1 MANKEKIDY
10 LLIDIRELEKLV
22 AGMRDAEIY
31 PASFFNQTFQLT
43 HKVLKE
49 LHTLEEFQ
57 LEALRKQMEEHQRLI
72 DSIPVSKPLQMPEVQ
87 PAPEV
92 SPTIEVVQVQE
103 PVVEEP
109 IVVEPIVEKVI
120 PEEKI
125 VQETIPL
132 KEIEIPHKTILAD
145 KSSIS
150 LNDIL
155 EKKNLSDFRKAF
167 SLNDRFRFRRELFG
181 GNEEKMNKAISDL
194 NDLSSYEESVTY
206 LNKVLNW
213 NIEDASV
220 ADFIKLLEKR
230 FSYIYDMAKLT
241 VVPTPVG
248 NLEDMTFRAIRVLKE
263 ADLIL
268 AEDTRTTGILLKH
281 FEIQNKMQSHHKFNE
296 HKTVEQIAA
305 RIKGGE
311 NIALVSDAGTPAIS
325 DPGFMLVRECV
336 RQGVDVECLPGA
348 TAFVPAL
355 VASGLPNEKFCFEGF
370 LPQKKG
376 RQTRLK
382 ELALEY
388 RTIIFY
394 ESPFRLL
401 KTLTQFAEFF
411 GTDRQVSV
419 SREISKL
426 HEETVR
432 GSLEE
437 VIQHFTVNEPR
448 GEIVIVLAGLKD
460 KKDKETEKDV

>member
-109 IVVEPIVEKVI
+109 IVVEPIVEKEI

-181 GNEEKMNKAISDL
+181 GNEEKMNKAPPYRAGASPRRRRGGRRQRRSKTRRSP
-194 NDLSSYEESVTY
+194 SSA
-206 LNKVLNW
+206 
-213 NIEDASV
+213 AS
-220 ADFIKLLEKR
+220 LR
-230 FSYIYDMAKLT
+230 FFSLYNAWCS
-241 VVPTPVG
+241 PRFVG
-248 NLEDMTFRAIRVLKE
+248 
-263 ADLIL
+263 
-268 AEDTRTTGILLKH
+268 
-281 FEIQNKMQSHHKFNE
+281 
-296 HKTVEQIAA
+296 
-305 RIKGGE
+305 
-311 NIALVSDAGTPAIS
+311 
-325 DPGFMLVRECV
+325 
-336 RQGVDVECLPGA
+336 QGVCPRI
-348 TAFVPAL
+348 FVRCRPRC
-355 VASGLPNEKFCFEGF
+355 SGRWRRA
-370 LPQKKG
+370 G
-376 RQTRLK
+376 R
-382 ELALEY
+382 
-388 RTIIFY
+388 
-394 ESPFRLL
+394 S
-401 KTLTQFAEFF
+401 
-411 GTDRQVSV
+411 G
-419 SREISKL
+419 SR
-426 HEETVR
+426 
-432 GSLEE
+432 
-437 VIQHFTVNEPR
+437 
-448 GEIVIVLAGLKD
+448 
-460 KKDKETEKDV
+460 

>member
-132 KEIEIPHKTILAD
+132 KEIEIPHKTILAYN
-145 KSSIS
+145 SSIS

-206 LNKVLNW
+206 LKKVLKW

-220 ADFIKLLEKR
+220 AYFIKLLEKR
-230 FSYIYDMAKLT
+230 FS
-241 VVPTPVG
+241 
-248 NLEDMTFRAIRVLKE
+248 
-263 ADLIL
+263 
-268 AEDTRTTGILLKH
+268 
-281 FEIQNKMQSHHKFNE
+281 
-296 HKTVEQIAA
+296 
-305 RIKGGE
+305 
-311 NIALVSDAGTPAIS
+311 
-325 DPGFMLVRECV
+325 
-336 RQGVDVECLPGA
+336 
-348 TAFVPAL
+348 
-355 VASGLPNEKFCFEGF
+355 
-370 LPQKKG
+370 
-376 RQTRLK
+376 
-382 ELALEY
+382 
-388 RTIIFY
+388 
-394 ESPFRLL
+394 
-401 KTLTQFAEFF
+401 
-411 GTDRQVSV
+411 
-419 SREISKL
+419 
-426 HEETVR
+426 
-432 GSLEE
+432 
-437 VIQHFTVNEPR
+437 
-448 GEIVIVLAGLKD
+448 
-460 KKDKETEKDV
+460 

>member
-109 IVVEPIVEKVI
+109 I
-120 PEEKI
+120 
-125 VQETIPL
+125 
-132 KEIEIPHKTILAD
+132 EIPHKTILAD

-181 GNEEKMNKAISDL
+181 GNEEKMNKAIADL

-230 FSYIYDMAKLT
+230 FS
-241 VVPTPVG
+241 
-248 NLEDMTFRAIRVLKE
+248 
-263 ADLIL
+263 
-268 AEDTRTTGILLKH
+268 
-281 FEIQNKMQSHHKFNE
+281 
-296 HKTVEQIAA
+296 
-305 RIKGGE
+305 
-311 NIALVSDAGTPAIS
+311 
-325 DPGFMLVRECV
+325 
-336 RQGVDVECLPGA
+336 
-348 TAFVPAL
+348 
-355 VASGLPNEKFCFEGF
+355 
-370 LPQKKG
+370 
-376 RQTRLK
+376 
-382 ELALEY
+382 
-388 RTIIFY
+388 
-394 ESPFRLL
+394 
-401 KTLTQFAEFF
+401 
-411 GTDRQVSV
+411 
-419 SREISKL
+419 
-426 HEETVR
+426 
-432 GSLEE
+432 
-437 VIQHFTVNEPR
+437 
-448 GEIVIVLAGLKD
+448 
-460 KKDKETEKDV
+460 

>member
-10 LLIDIRELEKLV
+10 LLIDIKELEKLV

-43 HKVLKE
+43 HKVLRE
-49 LHTLEEFQ
+49 LHTLEESQ

-103 PVVEEP
+103 P
-109 IVVEPIVEKVI
+109 IVETITPVI
-120 PEEKI
+120 EE
-125 VQETIPL
+125 Q
-132 KEIEIPHKTILAD
+132 IPH

-181 GNEEKMNKAISDL
+181 GNEEKMNKAIADL

-230 FSYIYDMAKLT
+230 FS
-241 VVPTPVG
+241 
-248 NLEDMTFRAIRVLKE
+248 
-263 ADLIL
+263 
-268 AEDTRTTGILLKH
+268 
-281 FEIQNKMQSHHKFNE
+281 
-296 HKTVEQIAA
+296 
-305 RIKGGE
+305 
-311 NIALVSDAGTPAIS
+311 
-325 DPGFMLVRECV
+325 
-336 RQGVDVECLPGA
+336 
-348 TAFVPAL
+348 
-355 VASGLPNEKFCFEGF
+355 
-370 LPQKKG
+370 
-376 RQTRLK
+376 
-382 ELALEY
+382 
-388 RTIIFY
+388 
-394 ESPFRLL
+394 
-401 KTLTQFAEFF
+401 
-411 GTDRQVSV
+411 
-419 SREISKL
+419 
-426 HEETVR
+426 
-432 GSLEE
+432 
-437 VIQHFTVNEPR
+437 
-448 GEIVIVLAGLKD
+448 
-460 KKDKETEKDV
+460 

>member
-103 PVVEEP
+103 PIVETITPAIEEQVIEEP
-109 IVVEPIVEKVI
+109 IVEEPVVEKAI

-132 KEIEIPHKTILAD
+132 KEIEVPHKTILAD

-230 FSYIYDMAKLT
+230 FS
-241 VVPTPVG
+241 
-248 NLEDMTFRAIRVLKE
+248 
-263 ADLIL
+263 
-268 AEDTRTTGILLKH
+268 
-281 FEIQNKMQSHHKFNE
+281 
-296 HKTVEQIAA
+296 
-305 RIKGGE
+305 
-311 NIALVSDAGTPAIS
+311 
-325 DPGFMLVRECV
+325 
-336 RQGVDVECLPGA
+336 
-348 TAFVPAL
+348 
-355 VASGLPNEKFCFEGF
+355 
-370 LPQKKG
+370 
-376 RQTRLK
+376 
-382 ELALEY
+382 
-388 RTIIFY
+388 
-394 ESPFRLL
+394 
-401 KTLTQFAEFF
+401 
-411 GTDRQVSV
+411 
-419 SREISKL
+419 
-426 HEETVR
+426 
-432 GSLEE
+432 
-437 VIQHFTVNEPR
+437 
-448 GEIVIVLAGLKD
+448 
-460 KKDKETEKDV
+460 

>member
-22 AGMRDAEIY
+22 AGIRDAEIY

-72 DSIPVSKPLQMPEVQ
+72 DSIPVSKTLQMPEAQ

-92 SPTIEVVQVQE
+92 PPTIEVVQVQE
-103 PVVEEP
+103 PIVETITPAIEEQVIEEP
-109 IVVEPIVEKVI
+109 IVEEPVVEKAI

-132 KEIEIPHKTILAD
+132 KEIEVPHKTILAD

-181 GNEEKMNKAISDL
+181 GNEEKMNKAIADL

-230 FSYIYDMAKLT
+230 FS
-241 VVPTPVG
+241 
-248 NLEDMTFRAIRVLKE
+248 
-263 ADLIL
+263 
-268 AEDTRTTGILLKH
+268 
-281 FEIQNKMQSHHKFNE
+281 
-296 HKTVEQIAA
+296 
-305 RIKGGE
+305 
-311 NIALVSDAGTPAIS
+311 
-325 DPGFMLVRECV
+325 
-336 RQGVDVECLPGA
+336 
-348 TAFVPAL
+348 
-355 VASGLPNEKFCFEGF
+355 
-370 LPQKKG
+370 
-376 RQTRLK
+376 
-382 ELALEY
+382 
-388 RTIIFY
+388 
-394 ESPFRLL
+394 
-401 KTLTQFAEFF
+401 
-411 GTDRQVSV
+411 
-419 SREISKL
+419 
-426 HEETVR
+426 
-432 GSLEE
+432 
-437 VIQHFTVNEPR
+437 
-448 GEIVIVLAGLKD
+448 
-460 KKDKETEKDV
+460 

>member
-87 PAPEV
+87 
-92 SPTIEVVQVQE
+92 VQE

-109 IVVEPIVEKVI
+109 IVAEPIVEKVI

-230 FSYIYDMAKLT
+230 FS
-241 VVPTPVG
+241 
-248 NLEDMTFRAIRVLKE
+248 
-263 ADLIL
+263 
-268 AEDTRTTGILLKH
+268 
-281 FEIQNKMQSHHKFNE
+281 
-296 HKTVEQIAA
+296 
-305 RIKGGE
+305 
-311 NIALVSDAGTPAIS
+311 
-325 DPGFMLVRECV
+325 
-336 RQGVDVECLPGA
+336 
-348 TAFVPAL
+348 
-355 VASGLPNEKFCFEGF
+355 
-370 LPQKKG
+370 
-376 RQTRLK
+376 
-382 ELALEY
+382 
-388 RTIIFY
+388 
-394 ESPFRLL
+394 
-401 KTLTQFAEFF
+401 
-411 GTDRQVSV
+411 
-419 SREISKL
+419 
-426 HEETVR
+426 
-432 GSLEE
+432 
-437 VIQHFTVNEPR
+437 
-448 GEIVIVLAGLKD
+448 
-460 KKDKETEKDV
+460 

>member
-57 LEALRKQMEEHQRLI
+57 LEALRKQLEEHQRLI

-103 PVVEEP
+103 PIVETITPAIEEQVIEEP
-109 IVVEPIVEKVI
+109 IVEEPVVEKAI

-132 KEIEIPHKTILAD
+132 KEIEVPHKTILAD

-181 GNEEKMNKAISDL
+181 GNEEKMNKAIADL

-230 FSYIYDMAKLT
+230 FS
-241 VVPTPVG
+241 
-248 NLEDMTFRAIRVLKE
+248 
-263 ADLIL
+263 
-268 AEDTRTTGILLKH
+268 
-281 FEIQNKMQSHHKFNE
+281 
-296 HKTVEQIAA
+296 
-305 RIKGGE
+305 
-311 NIALVSDAGTPAIS
+311 
-325 DPGFMLVRECV
+325 
-336 RQGVDVECLPGA
+336 
-348 TAFVPAL
+348 
-355 VASGLPNEKFCFEGF
+355 
-370 LPQKKG
+370 
-376 RQTRLK
+376 
-382 ELALEY
+382 
-388 RTIIFY
+388 
-394 ESPFRLL
+394 
-401 KTLTQFAEFF
+401 
-411 GTDRQVSV
+411 
-419 SREISKL
+419 
-426 HEETVR
+426 
-432 GSLEE
+432 
-437 VIQHFTVNEPR
+437 
-448 GEIVIVLAGLKD
+448 
-460 KKDKETEKDV
+460 

>member
-57 LEALRKQMEEHQRLI
+57 LEALRKQLEEHQRLI

-132 KEIEIPHKTILAD
+132 KEIEVPHKTILAD

-155 EKKNLSDFRKAF
+155 EKKVDPKYTLSDKLWIYLQNYAAKHRASGNGFGYGIAPIDGVSRTLSARYYKDGSEILIAQEGK
-167 SLNDRFRFRRELFG
+167 NPRRLTPRECARLQGFPETFIIPVSDTQAYRQFG
-181 GNEEKMNKAISDL
+181 N
-194 NDLSSYEESVTY
+194 SVVVPLMT
-206 LNKVLNW
+206 NV
-213 NIEDASV
+213 
-220 ADFIKLLEKR
+220 
-230 FSYIYDMAKLT
+230 AKL
-241 VVPTPVG
+241 VVKKI
-248 NLEDMTFRAIRVLKE
+248 NAME
-263 ADLIL
+263 A
-268 AEDTRTTGILLKH
+268 
-281 FEIQNKMQSHHKFNE
+281 
-296 HKTVEQIAA
+296 
-305 RIKGGE
+305 
-311 NIALVSDAGTPAIS
+311 
-325 DPGFMLVRECV
+325 
-336 RQGVDVECLPGA
+336 
-348 TAFVPAL
+348 
-355 VASGLPNEKFCFEGF
+355 
-370 LPQKKG
+370 
-376 RQTRLK
+376 
-382 ELALEY
+382 
-388 RTIIFY
+388 
-394 ESPFRLL
+394 
-401 KTLTQFAEFF
+401 
-411 GTDRQVSV
+411 
-419 SREISKL
+419 
-426 HEETVR
+426 
-432 GSLEE
+432 
-437 VIQHFTVNEPR
+437 
-448 GEIVIVLAGLKD
+448 
-460 KKDKETEKDV
+460 

>member
-72 DSIPVSKPLQMPEVQ
+72 DSIPVSKPLQMPEAQ

-92 SPTIEVVQVQE
+92 PPTIEVVQVQE
-103 PVVEEP
+103 PIVETITPAIEEQVIEEP
-109 IVVEPIVEKVI
+109 IVEEPVVEKAI

-132 KEIEIPHKTILAD
+132 KEIEVPHKTILAD

-181 GNEEKMNKAISDL
+181 GNEEKMNKAIADL

-230 FSYIYDMAKLT
+230 FS
-241 VVPTPVG
+241 
-248 NLEDMTFRAIRVLKE
+248 
-263 ADLIL
+263 
-268 AEDTRTTGILLKH
+268 
-281 FEIQNKMQSHHKFNE
+281 
-296 HKTVEQIAA
+296 
-305 RIKGGE
+305 
-311 NIALVSDAGTPAIS
+311 
-325 DPGFMLVRECV
+325 
-336 RQGVDVECLPGA
+336 
-348 TAFVPAL
+348 
-355 VASGLPNEKFCFEGF
+355 
-370 LPQKKG
+370 
-376 RQTRLK
+376 
-382 ELALEY
+382 
-388 RTIIFY
+388 
-394 ESPFRLL
+394 
-401 KTLTQFAEFF
+401 
-411 GTDRQVSV
+411 
-419 SREISKL
+419 
-426 HEETVR
+426 
-432 GSLEE
+432 
-437 VIQHFTVNEPR
+437 
-448 GEIVIVLAGLKD
+448 
-460 KKDKETEKDV
+460 

>member
-155 EKKNLSDFRKAF
+155 EK
-167 SLNDRFRFRRELFG
+167 
-181 GNEEKMNKAISDL
+181 MNKAISDL

-230 FSYIYDMAKLT
+230 FS
-241 VVPTPVG
+241 
-248 NLEDMTFRAIRVLKE
+248 
-263 ADLIL
+263 
-268 AEDTRTTGILLKH
+268 
-281 FEIQNKMQSHHKFNE
+281 
-296 HKTVEQIAA
+296 
-305 RIKGGE
+305 
-311 NIALVSDAGTPAIS
+311 
-325 DPGFMLVRECV
+325 
-336 RQGVDVECLPGA
+336 
-348 TAFVPAL
+348 
-355 VASGLPNEKFCFEGF
+355 
-370 LPQKKG
+370 
-376 RQTRLK
+376 
-382 ELALEY
+382 
-388 RTIIFY
+388 
-394 ESPFRLL
+394 
-401 KTLTQFAEFF
+401 
-411 GTDRQVSV
+411 
-419 SREISKL
+419 
-426 HEETVR
+426 
-432 GSLEE
+432 
-437 VIQHFTVNEPR
+437 
-448 GEIVIVLAGLKD
+448 
-460 KKDKETEKDV
+460 

>member
-109 IVVEPIVEKVI
+109 IVI

-181 GNEEKMNKAISDL
+181 GNEEKMNKAIADL

-230 FSYIYDMAKLT
+230 FS
-241 VVPTPVG
+241 
-248 NLEDMTFRAIRVLKE
+248 
-263 ADLIL
+263 
-268 AEDTRTTGILLKH
+268 
-281 FEIQNKMQSHHKFNE
+281 
-296 HKTVEQIAA
+296 
-305 RIKGGE
+305 
-311 NIALVSDAGTPAIS
+311 
-325 DPGFMLVRECV
+325 
-336 RQGVDVECLPGA
+336 
-348 TAFVPAL
+348 
-355 VASGLPNEKFCFEGF
+355 
-370 LPQKKG
+370 
-376 RQTRLK
+376 
-382 ELALEY
+382 
-388 RTIIFY
+388 
-394 ESPFRLL
+394 
-401 KTLTQFAEFF
+401 
-411 GTDRQVSV
+411 
-419 SREISKL
+419 
-426 HEETVR
+426 
-432 GSLEE
+432 
-437 VIQHFTVNEPR
+437 
-448 GEIVIVLAGLKD
+448 
-460 KKDKETEKDV
+460 

>member
-109 IVVEPIVEKVI
+109 IVVEPIVEKEI

-132 KEIEIPHKTILAD
+132 KEIEIPHKTILA
-145 KSSIS
+145 
-150 LNDIL
+150 
-155 EKKNLSDFRKAF
+155 KKNLSDFRKAF

-194 NDLSSYEESVTY
+194 NDLCSYEESVTY

-230 FSYIYDMAKLT
+230 FS
-241 VVPTPVG
+241 
-248 NLEDMTFRAIRVLKE
+248 
-263 ADLIL
+263 
-268 AEDTRTTGILLKH
+268 
-281 FEIQNKMQSHHKFNE
+281 
-296 HKTVEQIAA
+296 
-305 RIKGGE
+305 
-311 NIALVSDAGTPAIS
+311 
-325 DPGFMLVRECV
+325 
-336 RQGVDVECLPGA
+336 
-348 TAFVPAL
+348 
-355 VASGLPNEKFCFEGF
+355 
-370 LPQKKG
+370 
-376 RQTRLK
+376 
-382 ELALEY
+382 
-388 RTIIFY
+388 
-394 ESPFRLL
+394 
-401 KTLTQFAEFF
+401 
-411 GTDRQVSV
+411 
-419 SREISKL
+419 
-426 HEETVR
+426 
-432 GSLEE
+432 
-437 VIQHFTVNEPR
+437 
-448 GEIVIVLAGLKD
+448 
-460 KKDKETEKDV
+460 

>member
-145 KSSIS
+145 KS
-150 LNDIL
+150 
-155 EKKNLSDFRKAF
+155 
-167 SLNDRFRFRRELFG
+167 
-181 GNEEKMNKAISDL
+181 
-194 NDLSSYEESVTY
+194 
-206 LNKVLNW
+206 
-213 NIEDASV
+213 
-220 ADFIKLLEKR
+220 
-230 FSYIYDMAKLT
+230 
-241 VVPTPVG
+241 
-248 NLEDMTFRAIRVLKE
+248 
-263 ADLIL
+263 
-268 AEDTRTTGILLKH
+268 
-281 FEIQNKMQSHHKFNE
+281 
-296 HKTVEQIAA
+296 
-305 RIKGGE
+305 
-311 NIALVSDAGTPAIS
+311 
-325 DPGFMLVRECV
+325 
-336 RQGVDVECLPGA
+336 
-348 TAFVPAL
+348 
-355 VASGLPNEKFCFEGF
+355 GLP
-370 LPQKKG
+370 
-376 RQTRLK
+376 RQ
-382 ELALEY
+382 
-388 RTIIFY
+388 I
-394 ESPFRLL
+394 
-401 KTLTQFAEFF
+401 
-411 GTDRQVSV
+411 
-419 SREISKL
+419 
-426 HEETVR
+426 
-432 GSLEE
+432 
-437 VIQHFTVNEPR
+437 
-448 GEIVIVLAGLKD
+448 
-460 KKDKETEKDV
+460 

>member
-132 KEIEIPHKTILAD
+132 KEIEI
-145 KSSIS
+145 S

-230 FSYIYDMAKLT
+230 FS
-241 VVPTPVG
+241 
-248 NLEDMTFRAIRVLKE
+248 
-263 ADLIL
+263 
-268 AEDTRTTGILLKH
+268 
-281 FEIQNKMQSHHKFNE
+281 
-296 HKTVEQIAA
+296 
-305 RIKGGE
+305 
-311 NIALVSDAGTPAIS
+311 
-325 DPGFMLVRECV
+325 
-336 RQGVDVECLPGA
+336 
-348 TAFVPAL
+348 
-355 VASGLPNEKFCFEGF
+355 
-370 LPQKKG
+370 
-376 RQTRLK
+376 
-382 ELALEY
+382 
-388 RTIIFY
+388 
-394 ESPFRLL
+394 
-401 KTLTQFAEFF
+401 
-411 GTDRQVSV
+411 
-419 SREISKL
+419 
-426 HEETVR
+426 
-432 GSLEE
+432 
-437 VIQHFTVNEPR
+437 
-448 GEIVIVLAGLKD
+448 
-460 KKDKETEKDV
+460 